1 MFVNTAGNY
10 TFQSN
15 SSIDLYGY
23 FYNNS
28 FNATNPSANEIASDD
43 DSGGNLQF
51 QFTVS
56 LQPFVTYVLVVTTFK
71 PNVTGS
77 YTISAVGI
85 GNVFYVRTTTT
96 TIATSTTSTTSKY
109 CRKAILL
116 IGRILTVRCIH
127 TIFSQ

>member
-1 MFVNTAGNY
+1 VLVDTAGNY

-23 FYNNS
+23 FYKNS

-56 LQPFVTYVLVVTTFK
+56 LQPFVTYVLVVTTFIA
-71 PNVTGS
+71 NVTGS

-85 GNVFYVRTTTT
+85 GNVFGELTTTT

-109 CRKAILL
+109 CRKA
-116 IGRILTVRCIH
+116 
-127 TIFSQ
+127 